1 MKKIINMLLLL
12 AATTIYTGCTPEV
25 DDAFP
30 QTSAQRAIEV
40 IQSTKTTLQS
50 SPTGWLMRMY
60 GDLDFGGYNVLCKF
74 EGDNV
79 TVMSDIYGS
88 EEKVTSHYKV
98 DQSAGIIL
106 SFDEYNKIMH
116 FFSEPSNP
124 AGWGLNGKGFQGDLE
139 FRVLK
144 ATSDSI
150 IMTGKKH
157 YNRIVMTPAPEDW
170 SGYLKKVEDMENF
183 ISSANY
189 TLKVGDKV
197 FPTKNSYRHFEAT
210 DTATGVTTDLPYI
223 VTDKGVEFYKTYTV
237 NGKAIN
243 GFNCTG
249 NTWPE
254 LSDNTTTL
262 GPVIVPLN
270 EQLVASKWYFS
281 FSNISPYG
289 QPYWKEFQNGL
300 ATVLN
305 MSLAQATFG
314 FCDLEGS
321 GFGFQCLVSRYSG
334 AMYWTYELVGDDQI
348 TITFTKKGDAKP
360 GNGPY
365 FYSNCKLNY
374 ALFPFGIDGNPR
386 TFKLETDRV
395 ANPSYILMTDTSNP
409 DNWFKLS
416 AKAITNPFN
425 N

>member
-249 NTWPE
+249 DTWPE

-262 GPVIVPLN
+262 GPVITPLN
-270 EQLVASKWYFS
+270 QLLAAKAWYIS
-281 FSNISPYG
+281 YSNIGPYG
-289 QPYWKEFQNGL
+289 KPYWQQYANGTKAVGETL
-300 ATVLN
+300 A
-305 MSLAQATFG
+305 SATFG
-314 FCDLEGS
+314 LSDLDGNKFGYQFNSS
-321 GFGFQCLVSRYSG
+321 GYRG
-334 AMYWTYELVGDDQI
+334 AIYWTYELVGDDQI
-348 TITFTKKGDAKP
+348 AITYTGKSDSTP
-360 GNGPY
+360 GNGAWY
-365 FYSNCKLNY
+365 WNNARLNY
-374 ALFPFGIDGNPR
+374 GMYPFGIDGKAR

>member
-25 DDAFP
+25 EDAFP
-30 QTSAQRAIEV
+30 QTSAQRAIDV
-40 IQSTKTTLQS
+40 VQSTKTTLQS

-124 AGWGLNGKGFQGDLE
+124 AGWGLNGKGFLGDLE

-144 ATSDSI
+144 ATTDSV
-150 IMTGKKH
+150 IMIGKKH

-210 DTATGVTTDLPYI
+210 DTATGKTTDLPYI
-223 VTDKGVEFYKTYTV
+223 VTDKGVEF
-237 NGKAIN
+237 
-243 GFNCTG
+243 
-249 NTWPE
+249 
-254 LSDNTTTL
+254 
-262 GPVIVPLN
+262 
-270 EQLVASKWYFS
+270 
-281 FSNISPYG
+281 
-289 QPYWKEFQNGL
+289 
-300 ATVLN
+300 
-305 MSLAQATFG
+305 
-314 FCDLEGS
+314 
-321 GFGFQCLVSRYSG
+321 
-334 AMYWTYELVGDDQI
+334 
-348 TITFTKKGDAKP
+348 
-360 GNGPY
+360 
-365 FYSNCKLNY
+365 
-374 ALFPFGIDGNPR
+374 
-386 TFKLETDRV
+386 
-395 ANPSYILMTDTSNP
+395 
-409 DNWFKLS
+409 
-416 AKAITNPFN
+416 
-425 N
+425 